1 VKTLLRVLAVT
12 GKELV
17 EAIRRPAALG
27 SIVLGPLIILGFF
40 GFGFVGQPTLRAIV
54 VIPAGSGLPTDLAT
68 YQQGAGATLEVAAIT
83 ADESGARAALAAGT
97 VDLVIVAPAGAA
109 AAMQAGQHPVLTVDY
124 DTISPYQAF
133 VAVTAAQRLADAVN
147 AQLVAGAVGAIESR
161 LAAAGQTLPPGLQP
175 ELVAAPL
182 QAQAIDLAPSMPA
195 IVPFYGLGVLA
206 LIVQHVGVTLSA
218 LAMLRDRRRG
228 LVELFRISPVRSGEM
243 LVGKYLAA
251 GALTGLV
258 TLAVTLALV
267 AILRVPLLG
276 DPVAVAAAF
285 ALLIFAAT
293 GLGLLI
299 ALVADSERQV
309 VQLAL
314 LLLLASVFFGGLA
327 IDLTQF
333 APVVQIGAQVLPV
346 TEAARLLQ
354 DLFLRGATGDPW
366 RFAVLLA
373 MGLALF
379 ALSAW
384 RLRRVLASSR

>member
-1 VKTLLRVLAVT
+1 
-12 GKELV
+12 
-17 EAIRRPAALG
+17 
-27 SIVLGPLIILGFF
+27 
-40 GFGFVGQPTLRAIV
+40 
-54 VIPAGSGLPTDLAT
+54 
-68 YQQGAGATLEVAAIT
+68 
-83 ADESGARAALAAGT
+83 
-97 VDLVIVAPAGAA
+97 
-109 AAMQAGQHPVLTVDY
+109 
-124 DTISPYQAF
+124 
-133 VAVTAAQRLADAVN
+133 
-147 AQLVAGAVGAIESR
+147 
-161 LAAAGQTLPPGLQP
+161 
-175 ELVAAPL
+175 
-182 QAQAIDLAPSMPA
+182 
-195 IVPFYGLGVLA
+195 
-206 LIVQHVGVTLSA
+206 
-218 LAMLRDRRRG
+218 
-228 LVELFRISPVRSGEM
+228 M

-314 LLLLASVFFGGLA
+314 LLLLASVFFSGLA
-327 IDLTQF
+327 IDLIQF
-333 APVVQIGAQVLPV
+333 APAVQIGAQVLPV

-373 MGLALF
+373 MGLVLF